1 MSHLE
6 YNSISVIVNSVPFQL
21 PATVEAGQ
29 AATLRPTL
37 DAYVVQCLY
46 SKVWQ
51 LREAAILKVEMILP
65 ELEGHLADNLSS
77 LWQVC
82 VKSNM
87 LCVIYIIYPVWQY
100 VLMNDVCM
108 CVCVCGLNCFYAPS
122 GGELG
127 M

>member
-1 MSHLE
+1 M
-6 YNSISVIVNSVPFQL
+6 IVNSVPFQL

-37 DAYVVQCLY
+37 DPYVVQCLY

-65 ELEGHLADNLSS
+65 ELEGRLADHLSS

-82 VKSNM
+82 VCGVVTTRDVCCYYSSPSSY
-87 LCVIYIIYPVWQY
+87 VSFVSISIYTCI
-100 VLMNDVCM
+100 LMNNV
-108 CVCVCGLNCFYAPS
+108 
-122 GGELG
+122 G
-127 M
+127 MGVLIGFVLLPLRW

>member
-1 MSHLE
+1 M
-6 YNSISVIVNSVPFQL
+6 IVNSVPFQL

-37 DAYVVQCLY
+37 DAYVIQCLY

-51 LREAAILKVEMILP
+51 LREAAILKAEMILP
-65 ELEGHLADNLSS
+65 ELEGHLADHLSS

-87 LCVIYIIYPVWQY
+87 SCVICIIYPVGQY
-100 VLMNDVCM
+100 ILMNDA
-108 CVCVCGLNCFYAPS
+108 CVCGLDCFYAPS